1 MLSRAGLEPQ
11 LSISQ
16 KLPQNY
22 QFPFATGFR
31 LLSPPSRNQS
41 PERQKRAQV
50 QIPASRSSKTRIP
63 NVACLLPK
71 PTGSGFESLSQRKVN
86 RYKFQE
92 HKTPLK
98 SSMGMLDIRGNNTI
112 PYRTERTIL
121 GGLLNSVT
129 KIACSPPKKPRFTE
143 FST

>member
-63 NVACLLPK
+63 NFACLLPK
-71 PTGSGFESLSQRKVN
+71 PRGSGVESLSQRKVIVIDISS
-86 RYKFQE
+86 RKIKPHSRAQWVYF
-92 HKTPLK
+92 TYVGIIPFPIALK
-98 SSMGMLDIRGNNTI
+98 ELFWGASELRD
-112 PYRTERTIL
+112 
-121 GGLLNSVT
+121 
-129 KIACSPPKKPRFTE
+129 
-143 FST
+143 